1 MAGDHSCFFS
11 IEINHGGYFLGTGS
25 NRSYASG
32 SVIWY
37 DDLDMVSWSSA
48 LLENI
53 IEEIGYE
60 MCGRIKVHY
69 CIPFLTLARNG
80 LRQLRDADDS
90 DRMLAFVDIG
100 HHFIS
105 LYLDHD
111 DSLTTRQWD
120 DVVYY
125 LVTTLPAVISPAKPS
140 SHTEPESYVDAAAEE
155 DVHAAEEEDLHVP
168 LQVVLPDNVPAD
180 QCIGA
185 RTRQRKRARSQTVP
199 EDEADD
205 VKEIDDED
213 DHDSD
218 YDPED
223 IVDSDYD
230 MNSEEVKE
238 KAAPTFEGK
247 GKACKEE
254 NSEEEDLWG
263 PESDDDTAPLRFKTF
278 REVDLAD
285 PHFHV
290 GQTFE
295 SVELLRKAIQAYS
308 CKYRKDI
315 KLPVNDL
322 KRLNGRCTEECSCTE
337 VLGELQGRPGYEYEE
352 FLKDSAERVVYD
364 SREIYILEARELPV
378 LSMFERIKGQIMTRN
393 YNKQKEEEK
402 WPGVVCPKI
411 KKRVLKNVELSNNC
425 YADGAGDG
433 LFAVYDMVS
442 STPVDYIVDLKT
454 KTCTCSRWQ
463 KSGIPCPHVA
473 SVARKD
479 GIDPLSLVDNCYSIE
494 MHKRA
499 YGNIVYPCK
508 DKSEWEKMGGPTILP
523 PSYKK
528 HVGRPTK
535 NRRKAPG
542 EVDCR
547 GGGKRM
553 SRHGVIMHCSH
564 CGRPDHNRNG
574 CYWFKNGLPAPDQPQ
589 GNNPE
594 PEEGTGTTTGQAPQ
608 PELGTDSTPAYENT
622 FVDNLTQERPF
633 VRNMDP
639 SPTPTSTF
647 ITAAQ
652 ATLNQVQASSST
664 IKQGE
669 LAQKLKAMHN
679 EKDKAV
685 EERKLAILEAK
696 YQAEVKKA
704 EAVAKKRF
712 ELEKK
717 KAEQAEARASIAAAK
732 KEKRKYDAEINKLA
746 KTETRRIIAEVK
758 KSCADKKKL
767 EAAELKKIQAAE
779 KKRLAAQEKAA
790 MRAAS
795 TEAQSSHNAK
805 KVSMFDELRAPAR
818 K

>member
-1 MAGDHSCFFS
+1 MPSPCFWGGRSRRSNHCRRRSRCRLVGGPKELRLPYMLVAEDDLGLFPFLGILGRDRSCFFS

-25 NRSYASG
+25 NRSYVSG

-60 MCGRIKVHY
+60 MCGRIK
-69 CIPFLTLARNG
+69 
-80 LRQLRDADDS
+80 
-90 DRMLAFVDIG
+90 
-100 HHFIS
+100 
-105 LYLDHD
+105 
-111 DSLTTRQWD
+111 WD

-125 LVTTLPAVISPAKPS
+125 PVTTLPSVISPAKPS
-140 SHTEPESYVDAAAEE
+140 SHTEPESYVDA
-155 DVHAAEEEDLHVP
+155 AAEEEDLHVP

-199 EDEADD
+199 EDEVDD

-230 MNSEEVKE
+230 MNEGDDDLFEDNVDDAQQAERHEQKSTKKTVQVKE
-238 KAAPTFEGK
+238 KASPTFEGK

-254 NSEEEDLWG
+254 NSEEEDLWE

-295 SVELLRKAIQAYS
+295 LVELLKKAIQAYS
-308 CKYRKDI
+308 CKYMKDI

-322 KRLNGRCTEECSCTE
+322 KKLNGRCTEECSCTE
-337 VLGELQGRPGYEYEE
+337 ILGELQGRPGYEYEE

-393 YNKQKEEEK
+393 YNKQKEEET
-402 WPGVVCPKI
+402 WPGVVCSKI

-463 KSGIPCPHVA
+463 NG
-473 SVARKD
+473 
-479 GIDPLSLVDNCYSIE
+479 L
-494 MHKRA
+494 
-499 YGNIVYPCK
+499 
-508 DKSEWEKMGGPTILP
+508 
-523 PSYKK
+523 
-528 HVGRPTK
+528 
-535 NRRKAPG
+535 
-542 EVDCR
+542 DCR

-608 PELGTDSTPAYENT
+608 PELGTDITPAYENT
-622 FVDNLTQERPF
+622 FVDNLTQDRPF

-639 SPTPTSTF
+639 SPTPTFTF
-647 ITAAQ
+647 IIAAQ

-664 IKQGE
+664 IIQGE
-669 LAQKLKAMHN
+669 LAQKLQAMQN

-732 KEKRKYDAEINKLA
+732 KEKRKYDAEINKPA
-746 KTETRRIIAEVK
+746 KAETRRIIAEVK
-758 KSCADKKKL
+758 KSYADKKKL
-767 EAAELKKIQAAE
+767 EAAELKKIQATE
-779 KKRLAAQEKAA
+779 KKRLATQEKAA